1 MPCQTLCRCSFV
13 QTLPFVGA
21 FLRCMHCAH
30 STFGCIIQCT
40 TVMWVC
46 HATGPHPAEGRL
58 SGSPHPRGPG
68 CAAPGGTAAR
78 PPPSLPL
85 LHATPHSP
93 PRSMSPSQ
101 PPSLSLQVPSVWVF
115 CVSMRPISCNDILTV
130 CKVAAG
136 HSLTVKTLCWRQCAA
151 QSDLETVVTDYLY
164 LLKNAVHLPELVL

>member
-1 MPCQTLCRCSFV
+1 MCSPLFCADS
-13 QTLPFVGA
+13 PFSCA
-21 FLRCMHCAH
+21 FLRHMQYAH

-40 TVMWVC
+40 SVMWVC
-46 HATGPHPAEGRL
+46 HAAGPHPAEGRL